1 MNICFKNISVFWYGG
16 IKPGRKEKFHSVMT
30 RLGIAP
36 EFVEPFISNDPVNAV
51 RIGCGKSHVRAL
63 KRSVEKNSPSLIL
76 EDDVNSTEWYKES
89 ITIPEDADAVYL
101 GTCLNG
107 LHPDWKK
114 RDANCACCS
123 NPILL
128 SRTDEF
134 YRISG
139 MLTTHAILYVTDKY
153 KKHCIEIIEQDDG
166 RNHCDVL
173 MASRM
178 QDFKVYAC
186 KKPIFYQDCLN
197 DNKDAYEKTITPL
210 WSMFG

>member
-1 MNICFKNISVFWYGG
+1 MIINLKTIPILWYGG
-16 IKPGRKEKFHSVMT
+16 IKPGRREKFENTLKVKQ
-30 RLGIAP
+30 LNALFI
-36 EFVEPFISNDPVNAV
+36 EPFISNDPVNAV
-51 RIGCGKSHVRAL
+51 RIGCGKSHVKAL
-63 KRSVEKNSPSLIL
+63 KKSVEENKPSLIL

-89 ITIPEDADAVYL
+89 IVIPDDADAVYL

-114 RDANCACCS
+114 RDANHACCS
-123 NPILL
+123 NPIIL
-128 SRTDEF
+128 SKTDEF

-153 KKHCIEIIEQDDG
+153 KKHCIDIIEQDDG

-178 QDFKVYAC
+178 QDFNVYAC

-210 WSMFG
+210 WSVFR